1 MARKIN
7 KKGEGSYRQIDS
19 HTWECVLQSKYPNPE
34 TMNPKRFKRRGE
46 TKEEA
51 FAKAKRDLDAFEKAY
66 KEKLDYRMKKTMTF
80 MYD

>member
-1 MARKIN
+1 
-7 KKGEGSYRQIDS
+7 
-19 HTWECVLQSKYPNPE
+19 
-34 TMNPKRFKRRGE
+34 MNPKRFKWRGE

>member
-1 MARKIN
+1 
-7 KKGEGSYRQIDS
+7 
-19 HTWECVLQSKYPNPE
+19 
-34 TMNPKRFKRRGE
+34 MNPKRFKRRGE